1 MGEDLYRLIS
11 AGLLGAIVL
20 LLLLGVSQLARLQ
33 RSLGA
38 IQGPDVPEPAEPT
51 TERAEEGPVTD
62 EGPVAATETPAV
74 EEEPSYAGEVATAA
88 VPDEEGPFERDGRW
102 WFRRDGDELVYDEQL
117 EEWVDP
123 NASAAQPD
131 QEAAAQPE
139 PVATESVA
147 LAPEPA
153 AEAAPE
159 VEPHPLDEAREWK
172 APAQSAPVTE
182 TTPIEE
188 ASPAPIPEPVS
199 APAPI
204 PEPVSAPAPITETS
218 EGSQGESGTH
228 WKCPACGVINGST
241 ASSCRMCFAARP

>member
-33 RSLGA
+33 KSVGA
-38 IQGPDVPEPAEPT
+38 SQGSNVPEPAEPT
-51 TERAEEGPVTD
+51 TEPAEADPVSD
-62 EGPVAATETPAV
+62 EPAVAIETPAV
-74 EEEPSYAGEVATAA
+74 EEDTGRTGDVTEATA
-88 VPDEEGPFERDGRW
+88 PDEEGPFERDGRW
-102 WFRRDGDELVYDEQL
+102 WFRRDGDLLVYDEQL

-123 NASAAQPD
+123 NAAPAAQPE
-131 QEAAAQPE
+131 QETAEPE

-147 LAPEPA
+147 LAPEPTV
-153 AEAAPE
+153 EAAPE

-204 PEPVSAPAPITETS
+204 TETS
-218 EGSQGESGTH
+218 EGAQGESGTH